1 MNDNLEKEIYKI
13 FSNTFN
19 IPISDITLET
29 SPSDI
34 SLWDSLGQL
43 NIVSTL
49 EQHFSI
55 VFDYEELFQIVSVD
69 SIISIV
75 RLKLNEK

>member
-19 IPISDITLET
+19 IAISDITLET

-34 SLWDSLGQL
+34 ALWDSLGQL

>member
-13 FSNTFN
+13 FSNTLN
-19 IPISDITLET
+19 IAISDITLET

-34 SLWDSLGQL
+34 ALWDSLGQL

-55 VFDYEELFQIVSVD
+55 VFDYEELFQIVSVE
-69 SIISIV
+69 SIITIV

>member
-34 SLWDSLGQL
+34 ALWDSLGQL

-49 EQHFSI
+49 EQYFSI